1 MTDSWVRAL
10 QEYSYPVDLADY
22 ELAGDF
28 PLGWFERNFSI
39 GDRRETIAFE
49 NRFRDNAHSHI
60 EAWYEVI
67 FWKYYSFDAWRDEQT
82 SRRVSRV
89 LESGAPGI
97 IAVLQERGADK
108 ELVDQV
114 ARAFNYDTQG
124 IEEVL
129 EITSERLWER
139 CWAYVENPSLET
151 FRAFRGILF
160 KTDVIATAATF
171 PAFLEPDD
179 FPMVDQQVAR
189 WASAYGYEHSYEGFG
204 GPILV
209 THPTLGR
216 GVLKDRDW
224 DFVQSWIEWCRFSAE
239 LLTER
244 TGVHWR
250 ARDAEMAVYTAQKK
264 SMILE
269 PLC

>member
-10 QEYSYPVDLADY
+10 QEYSYPADLADY

-28 PLGWFERNFSI
+28 SLGWFERNLSV
-39 GDRRETIAFE
+39 GDRRETITFE
-49 NRFRDNAHSHI
+49 DRFRDNAHSNI

-82 SRRVSRV
+82 SRSVSRV
-89 LESGAPGI
+89 LESGVQGI
-97 IAVLQERGADK
+97 ITILQEGGADE

-114 ARAFNYDTQG
+114 ARAFNYDRQRTG
-124 IEEVL
+124 EVL
-129 EITSERLWER
+129 EITSERLWEHCR
-139 CWAYVENPSLET
+139 AYVEKPSLET
-151 FRAFRGILF
+151 FSTFRDILF

-171 PAFLEPDD
+171 PAFLKPDD

-189 WASAYGYEHSYEGFG
+189 WATANADKHGYAGCG
-204 GPILV
+204 GPVLV
-209 THPTLGR
+209 TYPALGR

-224 DFVQSWIEWCRFSAE
+224 DFVQSWIDWCRFSAE

-244 TGVHWR
+244 TRFHWR
-250 ARDAEMAVYTAQKK
+250 ARDAEMAVFTAQKK
-264 SMILE
+264 SMTLE
-269 PLC
+269 SLC